1 MDKLTDFFKLL
12 SDETRLRI
20 LVLLYHKELC
30 VCEMCGIME
39 ESQPKI
45 SKHLAKLRDM
55 GLVRDERKEQ
65 FIFYYLKAD
74 NELFKGIIEKLV
86 ENIEDYP
93 VLKNDIERS
102 MDAEKYLETCKSKA
116 IDLIKNK

>member
-20 LVLLYHKELC
+20 LILLYHKELC

-65 FIFYYLKAD
+65 FIFYYLKAED
-74 NELFKGIIEKLV
+74 EMFKEIIHKIV
-86 ENIEDYP
+86 ENIESYA
-93 VLKNDIERS
+93 VLKNDVERS
-102 MDAEKYLETCKSKA
+102 SDAEKYLETCKTKA
-116 IDLIKNK
+116 IEVIKNK